1 MCRMCMYRMWVQ
13 TIINQ
18 KSYVV
23 SHVSQAKD
31 TRSQAKRHK
40 VAVPIQSSVNY
51 QNMTTILESVPTLA
65 KFKELLQS
73 NPGKLFIKFTAS
85 WCVPCQKIKEHIDTW
100 FDILSEDPTVQCVIL
115 DVDDNFEVYAYLKN
129 KKMVT
134 GIPCVLYYEQ
144 GNEHYVCDDTVKGA
158 SADEMDTFFRKYVLE

>member
-1 MCRMCMYRMWVQ
+1 
-13 TIINQ
+13 
-18 KSYVV
+18 
-23 SHVSQAKD
+23 
-31 TRSQAKRHK
+31 
-40 VAVPIQSSVNY
+40 
-51 QNMTTILESVPTLA
+51 MTTILESVPTLA